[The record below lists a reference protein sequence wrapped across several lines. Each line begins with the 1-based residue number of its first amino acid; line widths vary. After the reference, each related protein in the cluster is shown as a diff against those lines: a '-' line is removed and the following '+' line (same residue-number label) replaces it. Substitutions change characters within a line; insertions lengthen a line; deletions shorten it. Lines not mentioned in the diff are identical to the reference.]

1 MFIELILW
9 RKTIKEETEMIQ
21 ELEKRDL
28 ETIFGGEN
36 SEDGVSYTYYTV
48 DENGNV
54 RYESYKNV

>member
-1 MFIELILW
+1 M
-9 RKTIKEETEMIQ
+9 IK

-36 SEDGVSYTYYTV
+36 SEDGVNYTYYTV

-54 RYESYKNV
+54 MYESYKNVQTF

>member
-1 MFIELILW
+1 
-9 RKTIKEETEMIQ
+9 MIQ

>member
-1 MFIELILW
+1 
-9 RKTIKEETEMIQ
+9 MIQ

-36 SEDGVSYTYYTV
+36 SEDGVSYTYTV

-54 RYESYKNV
+54 RYHNYKNV